1 MSSPAAESV
10 PATADAALVGSGP
23 PLEDLLRRLLV
34 ADGLTDAAQAAVDAV
49 RRCLDIDISWCG
61 VVTGDYLTMAAHSG
75 IRTAQM
81 MALWRLRVGQGVGGR
96 VVTERRVLSVRD
108 YRRDPRRVPVMKS
121 MIDSEGVHSAICA
134 PLLIH
139 DEAVGVIYAA
149 HRQAREWS
157 RADSDLL
164 TRIGRD
170 TATCLALL
178 RERRGEQDAAAD
190 AHRRAEATDRVVD
203 GALDTAAAVLAG
215 EDMGAGLQVLAHRLG
230 QRVELL
236 GPARDVLRTAPDTPS
251 GDEPVLLETGLGD
264 DALGTLRVRGTRELT
279 SAQQQLVAL
288 SASMI
293 GLQLMRL
300 RAGLLAE
307 GRLYG
312 GLLDDLLTGRDSD
325 SARIRER
332 AMLLGMDLA
341 TPRHVVCIGPVAAPE
356 QSPFEGGGSARV
368 ESSLR
373 ACYPASIFARR
384 PEGLLVLLDPG
395 GGTLQEV
402 HESLGRLLRAVEPPA
417 AAGLGR
423 LCVGP
428 SDYADSYDEAV
439 LGLEVARRR
448 RKPGEVVPAA
458 DLGFYGLLARGTGRG
473 SLETMVEQ
481 ALGPL
486 IDADAQSGSDYVRTL
501 DAYLSCDRH
510 LERTAACLHVHPN
523 TVRYRIAKAQ
533 EKLGVDLHDV
543 ENRFLL
549 ELALRV
555 QAALGDPEPGGG

>member
-1 MSSPAAESV
+1 MSSPATEPGPAAAGV
-10 PATADAALVGSGP
+10 PAGSGP

-34 ADGLTDAAQAAVDAV
+34 ADSLTDAAQAAVDAV
-49 RRCLDIDISWCG
+49 RRCFDIDISWCG
-61 VVTGDYLTMAAHSG
+61 IVSGDYLTMAAHSG

-121 MIDSEGVHSAICA
+121 VIDSEGVHSAMVA

-139 DEAVGVIYAA
+139 DEAVGVLYAA
-149 HRQAREWS
+149 HRQARDWS
-157 RADSDLL
+157 RADQDLL
-164 TRIGRD
+164 ALIARD

-178 RERRGEQDAAAD
+178 RDRRREQDAAGHAQ
-190 AHRRAEATDRVVD
+190 RRAEASDAAVE
-203 GALDTAAAVLAG
+203 GALAAAGAVLATD
-215 EDMGAGLQVLAHRLG
+215 DMGAGLQVLAHRLG
-230 QRVELL
+230 RRVELL
-236 GPARDVLRTAPDTPS
+236 GPGRDVVRAAPDTPA
-251 GDEPVLLETGLGD
+251 GADPVLLETGVGD
-264 DALGTLRVRGTRELT
+264 DALGTLRVYGQRELT
-279 SAQQQLVAL
+279 PAEQQQVAL
-288 SASMI
+288 SAAMV

-307 GRLYG
+307 NRLYA
-312 GLLDDLLTGRDSD
+312 GLLDDLVAGRDID
-325 SARIRER
+325 PARVRER
-332 AMLLGMDLA
+332 AMLLGIDLA
-341 TPRHVVCIGPVAAPE
+341 TPRYVVCVGAVTEGAG
-356 QSPFEGGGSARV
+356 SFEGGGSARV
-368 ESSLR
+368 ESSIR
-373 ACYPASIFARR
+373 ARYPASIFARR
-384 PEGLLVLLDPG
+384 PEGLLVLLDPAG
-395 GGTLQEV
+395 GGLQDV
-402 HESLGRLLRAVEPPA
+402 HEALGRAVRSAEPPA

-439 LGLEVARRR
+439 LGLDVARRR

-486 IDADAQSGSDYVRTL
+486 LESDAQSGSDYVRTL

-510 LERTAACLHVHPN
+510 LERTAAALHVHPN

-543 ENRFLL
+543 EHRFLL

-555 QAALGDPEPGGG
+555 QGALGDPEPGAG

>member
-1 MSSPAAESV
+1 MSSPALQPE
-10 PATADAALVGSGP
+10 PARDGLPDGSGP
-23 PLEDLLRRLLV
+23 PLEDLLRRLLT
-34 ADGLTDAAQAAVDAV
+34 ADGLTDAAQAAVEAV
-49 RRCLDIDISWCG
+49 RRCFGVDISWCG
-61 VVTGDYLTMAAHSG
+61 VVSGDYLTMAAHSG

-96 VVTERRVLSVRD
+96 VVTERRVLTARD

-121 MIDSEGVHSAICA
+121 VIDAEGVLTAICA

-149 HRQAREWS
+149 HREPREWS
-157 RADSDLL
+157 RADTDLL
-164 TRIGRD
+164 ARIGRD

-178 RERRGEQDAAAD
+178 RERRREQEEAGEAR
-190 AHRRAEATDRVVD
+190 RRAASADRAVD
-203 GALDTAAAVLAG
+203 GALETAAAVLAG
-215 EDMGAGLQVLAHRLG
+215 EDMGAGIRVLAHRLG

-236 GPARDVLRTAPDTPS
+236 GPGREVLRVAPDTPA
-251 GDEPVLLETGLGD
+251 GDDPVVLETGLGD
-264 DALGTLRVRGTRELT
+264 DALGTLRVRGGRELT
-279 SAQQQLVAL
+279 GAEQQLVAL

-293 GLQLMRL
+293 GLQLTRL

-307 GRLYG
+307 NRLYG
-312 GLLDDLLTGRDSD
+312 GLLEDLLAGRADD
-325 SARIRER
+325 PGRIREQ
-332 AMLLGMDLA
+332 AMLLGVDLA
-341 TPRHVVCIGPVAAPE
+341 TPRYVVCVGAVDAPA
-356 QSPFEGGGSARV
+356 STPFEGAGSARL
-368 ESSLR
+368 ESGIR
-373 ACYPASIFARR
+373 ARYPASIFTRR

-395 GGTLQEV
+395 EATMSDL
-402 HESLGRLLRAVEPPA
+402 HESLGRLLRTAEPPA

-428 SDYADSYDEAV
+428 MDYADSHDEAV
-439 LGLEVARRR
+439 LGLDVARRR

-486 IDADAQSGSDYVRTL
+486 LEADAAGGSDYVRTL
-501 DAYLSCDRH
+501 DAYLACDRH
-510 LERTAACLHVHPN
+510 LERTAAALHVHPN

-543 ENRFLL
+543 EHRFLL

-555 QAALGDPEPGGG
+555 QAALGDPEPTGG